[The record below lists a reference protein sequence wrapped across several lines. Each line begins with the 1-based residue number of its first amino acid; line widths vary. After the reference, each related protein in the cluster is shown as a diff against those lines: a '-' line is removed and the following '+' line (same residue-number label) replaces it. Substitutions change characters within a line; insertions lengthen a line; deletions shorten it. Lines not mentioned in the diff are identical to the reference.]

1 MEIVEVYIDMLK
13 YVLVIEL
20 VKKIMLRKSVMLILK
35 LEVTMVKYLNM
46 KL

>member
-20 VKKIMLRKSVMLILK
+20 VKTIMLGKSVMLILK